1 MKQNKL
7 AKIFDNW
14 VPKIIS
20 LIAAALLFY
29 LYNVSKY
36 DTRVLI
42 IPLEHSI
49 ADTLALVNP
58 LPATVRV
65 TLKGESNVIY
75 SIPEDDISAHV
86 NLSSYTIPGTYRVPI
101 RIEKKGSAL
110 AASFLEYTLY
120 PLDVEAQLDKKITK
134 KVPVVP
140 VFGSEMPE
148 NYEVINIR
156 LQPEEVEIT
165 CPAALADAVTKIE
178 TESIVTTLQE
188 GVYSYRAKLNSPKET
203 VQILN
208 NQGVMVL
215 WEVKKIIVYKTFQDI
230 PVTIHGLS
238 DSLEIAGDIP
248 QVTLKV
254 SGLRQD
260 VESLILESNM
270 VTINLTD
277 IDQQGVYSVAIET
290 KFPSSVRVESILP
303 SNITVRVIKKK
314 VQ

>member
-75 SIPEDDISAHV
+75 SIPEDDISAYV

-134 KVPVVP
+134 KVPV
-140 VFGSEMPE
+140 
-148 NYEVINIR
+148 
-156 LQPEEVEIT
+156 
-165 CPAALADAVTKIE
+165 
-178 TESIVTTLQE
+178 
-188 GVYSYRAKLNSPKET
+188 
-203 VQILN
+203 
-208 NQGVMVL
+208 
-215 WEVKKIIVYKTFQDI
+215 
-230 PVTIHGLS
+230 
-238 DSLEIAGDIP
+238 
-248 QVTLKV
+248 
-254 SGLRQD
+254 
-260 VESLILESNM
+260 
-270 VTINLTD
+270 
-277 IDQQGVYSVAIET
+277 
-290 KFPSSVRVESILP
+290 
-303 SNITVRVIKKK
+303 
-314 VQ
+314 